1 MRSISPRMV
10 EESERPTR
18 VATCRWMRERHVHL
32 GERSGALGW
41 VLGAGNVQ
49 RRALRAARTCK
60 GHRGQASAPWA
71 WGTAWKRRPVD
82 RVKWRVPPG
91 CLALRAQQQPRE
103 GEGEEEYEF
112 VDDDDD
118 DDDEEDKGGE
128 EDEEEYEE
136 AEDDDEEEEYEEAE
150 DGGDDDDEE
159 EEEEEEEEQAEKQAT
174 RRGPDFH
181 SEYQDQDW
189 SKVVKARLAA
199 LRGERSLFPSTSTR
213 TVKAGASTWE
223 EEPLTRVEYYSPAK
237 INVFL
242 RVLRRRMDGFHDIA
256 SVFQAVTLADKL
268 YIEKLPDGADDD
280 VLECDSPQ
288 VPLDKSNL
296 IIKALETFRVR
307 TGLSTRFHV
316 RLEKTIPM
324 QAGLGGGSS
333 NAATAMFAAN
343 RLCGRPATI
352 RQLTEWA
359 SEVGSDTAFFMSRG
373 TAHCTGRG
381 EILKR
386 MRPLGPTGL
395 YIIKPRAHSLSTPQ
409 VYQAL
414 DLNQLTGK
422 TPPDELLR
430 SIQERG
436 PFLTPLV
443 NDLEEA
449 AFRLVPGLRDFKQ
462 LIESYGFKR
471 VLMSGSGTSFFALGY
486 PYGPDATQFEKNFL
500 ADVAQNDLGGF
511 LSEGVEVY
519 PCRFVHRFTE
529 ERWYMEP
536 LPPEWLT
543 ADAADIPETFEY

>member
-1 MRSISPRMV
+1 M
-10 EESERPTR
+10 
-18 VATCRWMRERHVHL
+18 
-32 GERSGALGW
+32 
-41 VLGAGNVQ
+41 
-49 RRALRAARTCK
+49 
-60 GHRGQASAPWA
+60 
-71 WGTAWKRRPVD
+71 
-82 RVKWRVPPG
+82 
-91 CLALRAQQQPRE
+91 
-103 GEGEEEYEF
+103 
-112 VDDDDD
+112 DD
-118 DDDEEDKGGE
+118 DDDEEN
-128 EDEEEYEE
+128 EEEYEE
-136 AEDDDEEEEYEEAE
+136 AEDDDEEGEEEYEKAE
-150 DGGDDDDEE
+150 DDDDEE
-159 EEEEEEEEQAEKQAT
+159 EEEDEEDKRAI

-181 SEYQDQDW
+181 SEYRDQEW
-189 SKVVKARLAA
+189 SEVVKARLAA
-199 LRGERSLFPSTSTR
+199 LRGEQSLFPSISTR
-213 TVKAGASTWE
+213 TVRAAASTRE

-268 YIEKLPDGADDD
+268 DVEKLPDGADDD

-316 RLEKTIPM
+316 HLEKTIPM

-381 EILKR
+381 EILQR

-395 YIIKPRAHSLSTPQ
+395 YIIKPRGYSLSTPQ

-430 SIQERG
+430 SIQENG

-449 AFRLVPGLRDFKQ
+449 AFRLVPGLRDLKE

-511 LSEGVEVY
+511 LREGVEVY

-543 ADAADIPETFEY
+543 ADAADIPETFEH